1 MSDYVSRAKLADEA
15 TVAEYA
21 KLGSNSTKLIRTFMA
36 SAAWDGNTLLLK
48 DANGNNLMNT
58 DLSTKFLP
66 LTAGSSSQL
75 TGDLYFNAGNT
86 DKAIHFSSN
95 STAHHWRIA
104 YLGTGSGNANY
115 LAFQNNGA
123 DGNLD
128 ADGKTVWINALKFE
142 LEQLK
147 AHFGSD
153 ILPTA
158 DTKYTHNIGSSSAR
172 WNDIYG
178 TVLNISGNATI
189 GTAATNTH
197 TVKGNT
203 TLTGNLTPGTN
214 ATYSLGSS
222 SLKWKTLYVGD
233 GTNSTSTSTGVIQ
246 ANGGIAATK
255 NGYFG
260 GSVTATGYTG
270 NKLTLN
276 NTATSGNGIFL
287 YRNSSATE
295 ALRINVDA
303 NNGTITNTNE
313 TLQSILN
320 LVLEYKDSS
329 NSGAGAGSKTVVF
342 KGTSAG
348 SEITATKFIGNLTGT
363 ASKATADA
371 DGRVID
377 STYLASLSLSEHTLT
392 AKSGDGTAISTLN
405 VAPTNSNG
413 IIPLKHI
420 PAAALERVIV
430 VANQTARF
438 ALTTDE
444 VQNGDIVK
452 ENDTGIMYFVSDD
465 TNLKNASGYQE
476 FHAGMSAWAKEA
488 DYADEAGKATNDS
501 DGNKISEKYIAYP
514 FTLNTDKTKVTIK
527 NGIGTSSTL
536 DYNFYPTKW
545 TWAGGTTA
553 GPTATIDMAGM
564 DDISIAAI
572 PSASASAS
580 GIVTT
585 GAQTFAGNKSF
596 KGDVLPSTSATY
608 DLGSSSYKWQL
619 LYVNK
624 TAYIGNGDAASAEN
638 TGALQ
643 VSGGL
648 STTGNSWIGGNATVD
663 GTFKSTGAATF
674 DSTVTITGKLTAKG
688 AVTLGDAESDAI
700 SIVGDTAFTN
710 DVTIGKTLTVT
721 GAVTT
726 KGAVTLGDTEGDTV
740 TVNGDTTF
748 KNDVSITKTL
758 TVGQQAKIGNGA
770 DISTEP
776 CDLEVAGGVDIG
788 KNLRV
793 TGGTVE
799 FKQEARVVYDSTKK
813 AFNFVF
819 D

>member
-1 MSDYVSRAKLADEA
+1 MSDYVSKAKLADEA

-21 KLGSNSTKLIRTFMA
+21 KLSSGSTKLIRTFMA
-36 SAAWDGNTLLLK
+36 SASWDGNTLLLK

-66 LTAGSSSQL
+66 LTAGSNSQL

-104 YLGTGSGNANY
+104 YLGTGSGNTNY

-123 DGNLD
+123 DGNII
-128 ADGKTVWINALKFE
+128 DGKTSWINALKFE

-153 ILPTA
+153 VLPTT

-172 WNDIYG
+172 WGSIYA
-178 TVLNISGNATI
+178 TTLNI

-197 TVKGNT
+197 TIKGQI
-203 TLTGNLTPGTN
+203 TLTGNFLPGSNT
-214 ATYSLGSS
+214 TYNLGSS
-222 SLKWKTLYVGD
+222 DSKWNKLYVGD
-233 GTNSTSTSTGVIQ
+233 GTAADAADETKGSIIVTGGISTSKLSYFAEGVTISGATKHNGVVNF
-246 ANGGIAATK
+246 ANGTTYKVDNSGHATFNQLTAK
-255 NGYFG
+255 GAINFDA
-260 GSVTATGYTG
+260 TATVR
-270 NKLTLN
+270 
-276 NTATSGNGIFL
+276 A
-287 YRNSSATE
+287 
-295 ALRINVDA
+295 INPE
-303 NNGTITNTNE
+303 TTNTYA
-313 TLQSILN
+313 L
-320 LVLEYKDSS
+320 
-329 NSGAGAGSKTVVF
+329 
-342 KGTSAG
+342 GTSDLKWKNVYATTFNG
-348 SEITATKFIGNLTGT
+348 NLSGTATK
-363 ASKATADA
+363 AKQDQ

-377 STYLASLSLSEHTLT
+377 ETYIASLALSDYTLT
-392 AKSGDGTAISTLN
+392 AKNGDGTTKTTIN
-405 VAPTNSNG
+405 VAPTNSDG
-413 IIPLKHI
+413 IIPLKYI
-420 PAAALERVIV
+420 PAVALERVIV
-430 VANQTARF
+430 VTNQTARF

-444 VQNGDIVK
+444 VQNGDVVK

-465 TNLKNASGYQE
+465 TNLNNASGYQE

-501 DGNKISEKYIAYP
+501 NGNKIAEKYIIYP

-545 TWAGGTTA
+545 TWSNGTTS

-572 PSASASAS
+572 PSASDSVS

-585 GAQTFAGNKSF
+585 GVQTFAGNKSF
-596 KGDVLPSTSATY
+596 KGDILPSDDAEY
-608 DLGSSSYKWQL
+608 DLGSNAKKWQL

-624 TAYIGNGDAASAEN
+624 TAYIGNGDASSAKN
-638 TGALQ
+638 CALQ
-643 VSGGL
+643 VNGGL
-648 STTGNSWIGGNATVD
+648 STTSNSWIGGNATID

-674 DSTVTITGKLTAKG
+674 NSTATITGKLTAKG
-688 AVTLGDAESDAI
+688 AVTLGDTESDAI

-710 DVTIGKTLTVT
+710 DVTIGKALTVT

-726 KGAVTLGDTEGDTV
+726 KGVVTLGDAEGDTV

-758 TVGQQAKIGNGA
+758 TVGKQVKIGDGA

>member
-1 MSDYVSRAKLADEA
+1 MSDYVSKAKLADEA

-21 KLGSNSTKLIRTFMA
+21 KLGSGSTKLIRTFMA

-58 DLSTKFLP
+58 DLGTKFLP

-128 ADGKTVWINALKFE
+128 ADGKTNWINALKFE

-153 ILPTA
+153 ILPTT
-158 DTKYTHNIGSSSAR
+158 DPDYTHNIGSSSAR
-172 WNDIYG
+172 WDNIYG
-178 TVLNISGNATI
+178 TTLNI
-189 GTAATNTH
+189 GTAATDAH
-197 TVKGNT
+197 IIKGQI
-203 TLTGNLTPGTN
+203 TLIGEFLPGAN
-214 ATYSLGSS
+214 ATYNLGASNA
-222 SLKWKTLYVGD
+222 KWKKLYVGD
-233 GTNSTSTSTGVIQ
+233 GTAADATDVTKGAVIVTGGISTSKLSYFAEGITISGATNHNGVVNF
-246 ANGGIAATK
+246 ANGTTYKVDNSGHATFNQLTAK
-255 NGYFG
+255 GAINFDA
-260 GSVTATGYTG
+260 TATVRTV
-270 NKLTLN
+270 NPET
-276 NTATSGNGIFL
+276 
-287 YRNSSATE
+287 
-295 ALRINVDA
+295 
-303 NNGTITNTNE
+303 TNTY
-313 TLQSILN
+313 TL
-320 LVLEYKDSS
+320 
-329 NSGAGAGSKTVVF
+329 
-342 KGTSAG
+342 GTSSLKWKNVYATTFNG
-348 SEITATKFIGNLTGT
+348 NLSGTATK
-363 ASKATADA
+363 AKQDQ

-377 STYLASLSLSEHTLT
+377 ETYIASLALSDYTLT
-392 AKSGDGTAISTLN
+392 AKNGDGTTKATIN

-420 PAAALERVIV
+420 PAAAIERVIV

-465 TNLKNASGYQE
+465 TNLTNASGYQE

-545 TWAGGTTA
+545 TWTGGTTA

-648 STTGNSWIGGNATVD
+648 STTGNSWIGGNTTVD

-674 DSTVTITGKLTAKG
+674 DSTVTITSKLTAKG

-726 KGAVTLGDTEGDTV
+726 KGTVTLGDAEGDTV